1 MPATGSLSPALVWLL
16 ALACGL
22 CVANVYYAQPLLDA
36 MAQDLGIS
44 RAAIGAVIGVTQAG
58 SALALLALV
67 PLGDLLERRRLM
79 AAQLVLL
86 VGSLL
91 LVAAARQPS
100 LILLGMFGLGLL
112 GTAMTQG
119 LLAFAA
125 SLAGD
130 ARRGQVLGVV
140 QGGVV
145 VGLLLA
151 RSLSGA
157 MAELGGWRAVYLL
170 SALLMAMLLVVLW
183 RRLPTQ
189 RNASRLGYP
198 ALLRSMLHLL
208 REDRVLQVRGLL
220 ALLLFMVFNLFWAAL
235 VMPLSAPPLS
245 LGPGAI
251 GAFGLMGAV
260 GALAAARAGRWADRG
275 QAQRASGLALGVL
288 ALAWVPLAFTGQ
300 SLWALLLG
308 IFLLDAAG
316 QALHVLNQSLV
327 LGSGSSA
334 HARLI
339 GLYMLFYAVGSAL
352 GGFIAT
358 HLYALAGW
366 AGVCLCGGAL
376 SLAALGLWWVTLPG
390 RPGIRRHVLGR
401 QSGIR

>member
-1 MPATGSLSPALVWLL
+1 MPSRGSLSPAQAWLL
-16 ALACGL
+16 AVACGL
-22 CVANVYYAQPLLDA
+22 SVANVYYAHPLLDA
-36 MAQDLGIS
+36 MASDLGIS
-44 RAAIGAVIGVTQAG
+44 RAAIGGVISVTQAG
-58 SALALLALV
+58 SALALLVLV
-67 PLGDLLERRRLM
+67 PLGDLLERRQLM
-79 AAQLVLL
+79 AAQLLLL

-91 LVAAARQPS
+91 LVALARQPW
-100 LILLGMFGLGLL
+100 LTLLGMLGLGLL

-130 ARRGQVLGVV
+130 AQRGRVLGLV

-157 MAELGGWRAVYLL
+157 MADLGGWRAVYLL
-170 SALLMAMLLVVLW
+170 SALLMAALLPVLW
-183 RRLPTQ
+183 RCLPAL
-189 RNASRLGYP
+189 RSEAGLGYP
-198 ALLRSMLHLL
+198 ALLRSMFVLL
-208 REDRVLQVRGLL
+208 REDRVLQVRGVL
-220 ALLLFMVFNLFWAAL
+220 ALLLFTVFNLFWAAL

-245 LGPGAI
+245 LSPGAI
-251 GAFGLMGAV
+251 GAFGLVGVV

-275 QAQRASGLALGVL
+275 QAQRASGLALALL

-300 SLWALLLG
+300 SLWALVLG
-308 IFLLDAAG
+308 ILLLDAAG

-327 LGSGSSA
+327 LGGGNPA

-339 GLYMLFYAVGSAL
+339 SLYMLFYAAGSAL
-352 GGFIAT
+352 GAFAAT
-358 HLYALAGW
+358 HLHARAGW
-366 AGVCLCGGAL
+366 LGVCLAGGAL
-376 SLAALGLWWVTLPG
+376 SLLALAFWWATLPG
-390 RPGIRRHVLGR
+390 RNGIRHHVLGR

>member
-1 MPATGSLSPALVWLL
+1 MSSKDSLSPARVWLL
-16 ALACGL
+16 AVACGL
-22 CVANVYYAQPLLDA
+22 SVANVYYAHPLLDA
-36 MAQDLGIS
+36 MASDLGIS
-44 RAAIGAVIGVTQAG
+44 RAAIGGVISVTQAG
-58 SALALLALV
+58 SALALLVLV

-79 AAQLVLL
+79 AAQLLLL

-91 LVAAARQPS
+91 LVALARQPW
-100 LILLGMFGLGLL
+100 LILLGMLGLGLL

-130 ARRGQVLGVV
+130 AERGRVLGTV

-157 MAELGGWRAVYLL
+157 MADLGGWRAVYLL
-170 SALLMAMLLVVLW
+170 SALLMAALLPVLW
-183 RRLPTQ
+183 WCLPAL
-189 RNASRLGYP
+189 RSDAGLGYP
-198 ALLRSMLHLL
+198 ALLRSMFVLL
-208 REDRVLQVRGLL
+208 REDRVLQVRGVL
-220 ALLLFMVFNLFWAAL
+220 ALLLFTVFNLFWAAL

-245 LGPGAI
+245 LSPGAI
-251 GAFGLMGAV
+251 GAFGLVGAV

-275 QAQRASGLALGVL
+275 QAQRASGLALALL

-308 IFLLDAAG
+308 ILLLDAAG

-327 LGSGSSA
+327 LGGGNPA

-339 GLYMLFYAVGSAL
+339 SLYMLFYAAGSAF
-352 GGFIAT
+352 GGFAAT
-358 HLYALAGW
+358 YLHARAGW
-366 AGVCLCGGAL
+366 HGVCLAGGAL
-376 SLAALGLWWVTLPG
+376 SLLALAFWWATLPG
-390 RPGIRRHVLGR
+390 RNGIRHHVLGR

>member
-145 VGLLLA
+145 VGLL
-151 RSLSGA
+151 
-157 MAELGGWRAVYLL
+157 
-170 SALLMAMLLVVLW
+170 
-183 RRLPTQ
+183 
-189 RNASRLGYP
+189 
-198 ALLRSMLHLL
+198 LL